1 MNKLFTSLATLA
13 LASTAF
19 AADHD
24 FSYTVDPAEGEVSM
38 LQFVTMTFPNV
49 DEIDINS
56 SDDLTVLR
64 ADGSRVR
71 GVDVSVENDNELA
84 FVFGAEQTD
93 PGTYTI
99 NIPAGTLAGYAD
111 SYAWMEDNPTDIVLT
126 YTIGSQTPEAVDW
139 TCQTDPEEGTVDEL
153 QNIYLY
159 FPNIAM
165 VDINT
170 KSDIVLSFNGT
181 PIDGVKISEED
192 TNLFCIYTAEPLTA
206 AGTYTLTIAKYA
218 LCAFNDEESY
228 PEDLPKELTFTWTI
242 EGAATEIDFAYT
254 PSLPTDEILAYFGE
268 LTLTFGNLDE
278 VSCKADG
285 VSVTFNGEAMD
296 GVTVSADANKLTLK
310 LKDALNFVEGKVEVN
325 IAEEALTGNAGGTTG
340 TNAAPITL
348 NYNMATP
355 VEYDL
360 TLAIS
365 TPKPNANGQISAEKS
380 LESIFFVC
388 EKKNLM
394 TAAGTEIEVSLKEDN
409 GNFSA
414 KGRLRKTNGL
424 NANYTYFSVAF
435 GKEPTYNGK
444 YTITIPKGAFG
455 TEAWTLD
462 PNYGHSND
470 EIKLSFELTDGADHA
485 TYSLEPV
492 AVDPEAGKYSNG
504 KEISTIT
511 LTFADGIEAVNG
523 ASATLAGVTN
533 SYAETAEFKAVDGGF
548 AVSFANA
555 PTESGNYVFTVTP
568 GMFGDEGFVKNGTGK
583 ANAPISI
590 EYTIDYTVGV
600 SAVAADKDGAI
611 YNLQGVRV
619 NATIDN
625 LPAGIYVIDGKK
637 TLIKK

>member
-24 FSYTVDPAEGEVSM
+24 FSYTVDPAEGEVSI

-56 SDDLTVLR
+56 SDNITVLR

-71 GVDVSVENDNELA
+71 GVDVSVKNDNELA

-93 PGTYTI
+93 RGTYTI

-111 SYAWMEDNPTDIVLT
+111 NYAWMEDNPTDIVLT
-126 YTIGSQTPEAVDW
+126 YTIGNQSSEGIDW
-139 TCQTDPEEGTVDEL
+139 TCQTDPEEGNIEEL

-159 FPNIAM
+159 FPNIAI

-192 TNLFCIYTAEPLTA
+192 TNLFCISIAEPQTA

-228 PEDLPKELTFTWTI
+228 PEDLPEELTFTWTI
-242 EGAATEIDFAYT
+242 EGA
-254 PSLPTDEILAYFGE
+254 
-268 LTLTFGNLDE
+268 
-278 VSCKADG
+278 VS
-285 VSVTFNGEAMD
+285 E
-296 GVTVSADANKLTLK
+296 
-310 LKDALNFVEGKVEVN
+310 
-325 IAEEALTGNAGGTTG
+325 
-340 TNAAPITL
+340 
-348 NYNMATP
+348 TP

-360 TLAIS
+360 KLAIS
-365 TPKPNANGQISAEKS
+365 TPRPNADGQISAEKS

-388 EKKNLM
+388 EEKNLV
-394 TAAGTEIEVSLKEDN
+394 TAPGKDIEVTLKEDN
-409 GNFSA
+409 GNFNA

-424 NANYTYFSVAF
+424 NANYSYFSVAF
-435 GKEPTYNGK
+435 GKEPSYNGM

-455 TEAWTLD
+455 TEAWTQD

-470 EIKLSFELTDGADHA
+470 EIKLSFELVDGADYA
-485 TYSLEPV
+485 TYTLEPV
-492 AVDPEAGKYSNG
+492 TVDPEEGTYSTG
-504 KEISTIT
+504 KEIAAIT
-511 LTFADGIEAVNG
+511 LTFAEGVEAVKG
-523 ASATLAGVTN
+523 ASATLAGVDN

-548 AVSFANA
+548 KVTFAST
-555 PTESGNYVFTVTP
+555 PTESGNYVLTVTP
-568 GMFGDEGFVKNGTGK
+568 GMFGDEGFVKTGTGK
-583 ANAPISI
+583 ASAPISI
-590 EYTIDYTVGV
+590 KYTIDHTVGV
-600 SAVAADKDGAI
+600 SAITAVKDGAI

-619 NATIDN
+619 NTTVEN

-637 TLIKK
+637 ILINK